1 MLFSIVL
8 TYLPYSL
15 VTAFTPGP
23 NNIVAL
29 HAVSQNGWR
38 KGRHVLFGI
47 AAGFLCVM
55 VLCALFCYELS
66 KYIPALSGLLRYVGA
81 AYIVWLAVHVA
92 RSTYE
97 EGGGRQMSFW
107 EGVFL
112 EFANFKIILYAITIY
127 TGYVLPSGAD
137 LPSLLFHALCITSIG
152 MAGVLTWA
160 CAGRI
165 LQRFLARHSRFFH
178 LAMALILVYC
188 AVTLAASAASLNTI

>member
-1 MLFSIVL
+1 MFFSIVL

-29 HAVSQNGWR
+29 HAVSQNGWS
-38 KGRHVLFGI
+38 KGRHVLLGI

-55 VLCALFCYELS
+55 VFCALFCYELA
-66 KYIPALSGLLRYVGA
+66 KYVPALSGLLKYVGA

-97 EGGGRQMSFW
+97 EDGGRHMSFW

-112 EFANFKIILYAITIY
+112 EFANFKIILYSITVY
-127 TGYVLPSGAD
+127 TGYVLPYGGD
-137 LPSLLFHALCITSIG
+137 LASLLFHAVCITSIG
-152 MAGVLTWA
+152 MAGVMTWA

-165 LQRFLARHSRFFH
+165 FQRFLSRHFRLFN
-178 LAMALILVYC
+178 LAMALILVCC
-188 AVTLAASAASLNTI
+188 AVTLALSTASPNTL